1 MYLSKRNFNFFFIL
15 CCVTHNY
22 YLTGG
27 CVVIVYVILLKLK
40 QVYNM
45 SRSQLTILLFQVPAF
60 VQAGQLTDFG
70 G

>member
-40 QVYNM
+40 QRHLRAVHSE
-45 SRSQLTILLFQVPAF
+45 SRSVRQGVR
-60 VQAGQLTDFG
+60 
-70 G
+70 